1 MFKIN
6 FIYRNIKKIFI
17 NLKKKKYALNVFFFK
32 KLFFLKKKIFKKI
45 LNLKNF
51 IKNYS
56 KKKKNNKC
64 LIKWIYKN
72 YLKKIN
78 KILKLII
85 LKMPNLIH
93 FIIIKKNVLIKK
105 YTYKKKNDNK
115 IKNKFFNFKK
125 SNEVSGKG
133 FFYMSQPLSILY
145 LILEN
150 YILKTYINE
159 NNYKY
164 IIVPHML
171 KFKSLLNS
179 CQIPKFIKKLFII
192 KNNKKIKYLIP
203 TSEVALINF
212 MYNKKINSKFM
223 PLKFISKTPCYRNEN
238 ISYGKFN
245 KGIIKQK
252 QFDKIEL
259 VNFIDY
265 KKSYKNLKELIKN
278 IEKIIRKFKINYRIL
293 KLSKKNTS
301 YISTITYDI
310 EMWMPGLNNYCE
322 ISSCSN
328 NENYQSLRSKIKYIK
343 SNKIFYT
350 HIINGSGLA
359 VGRFFLSLIEN
370 YLEKKNFIKIPNI
383 LKSEFKNINNLKI

>member
-1 MFKIN
+1 
-6 FIYRNIKKIFI
+6 
-17 NLKKKKYALNVFFFK
+17 
-32 KLFFLKKKIFKKI
+32 
-45 LNLKNF
+45 
-51 IKNYS
+51 
-56 KKKKNNKC
+56 
-64 LIKWIYKN
+64 
-72 YLKKIN
+72 
-78 KILKLII
+78 
-85 LKMPNLIH
+85 MPNLIH

>member
-1 MFKIN
+1 MFKVN
-6 FIYRNIKKIFI
+6 FINKNIKKMFI
-17 NLKKKKYALNVFFFK
+17 NLKKKKYLLNILFFK

-45 LNLKNF
+45 LNLEKYKKN
-51 IKNYS
+51 NL
-56 KKKKNNKC
+56 KKKNNNYK
-64 LIKWIYKN
+64 ITIIYKN

-78 KILKLII
+78 KNIKLII

-93 FIIIKKNVLIKK
+93 FIVIKKNILIKK
-105 YTYKKKNDNK
+105 YIYNKKFSKKK

-125 SNEVSGKG
+125 SKEVAGRG
-133 FFYMSQPLSILY
+133 FSYISQPLSILY
-145 LILEN
+145 VMLES

-164 IIVPHML
+164 VIVPHLL

-203 TSEVALINF
+203 TSEVSLINF
-212 MYNKKINSKFM
+212 MYKKKIKSKFM

-245 KGIIKQK
+245 NGIIKQK

-259 VNFIDY
+259 VNFVDY
-265 KKSYKNLKELIKN
+265 KNSYRNLKELIKN
-278 IEKIIRKFKINYRIL
+278 VEKVIRKFKINYRIL
-293 KLSKKNTS
+293 KLSKKNIS

-310 EMWMPGLNNYCE
+310 EIWMPRLNNYCE

-343 SNKIFYT
+343 NNKIFYM

-359 VGRFFLSLIEN
+359 VGRFFLSIIEN
-370 YLEKKNFIKIPNI
+370 YLEKENFIKIPSI
-383 LKSEFKNINNLKI
+383 LKDKFNKINNLKF